1 LQALSGGLLDP
12 IPLDRIA
19 AAEEA
24 LRAAIAQMPSALRQH
39 YLADGTLNAA
49 DRTSVAQI
57 VAGALAPFKS

>member
-1 LQALSGGLLDP
+1 MAKMGNY
-12 IPLDRIA
+12 
-19 AAEEA
+19 EEA

-39 YLADGTLNAA
+39 YLADDKLDDA